1 MSVTVRDL
9 RAFKERGERFIML
22 TAYDYPTARILDEA
36 GVPLILVGDSVANNV
51 LGYDTT
57 IPVTMEEMLHHC
69 RAVARGVTNAMVVG
83 DMPFMSFH
91 TSIEDGIRNAGRFLK
106 EGGAHAVKLERPGIE
121 MAAAIVDRGIPVM
134 GHIGLGPQSV
144 HAMGGYRVQGKDEE
158 SARHL
163 LDQAQA
169 LDKAGIF
176 SLVLEGIPA
185 QLGAQISQAVS
196 VPTIGIGAGPDC
208 DAQVLVITDLLGL
221 GFGTYPKFAKPYA
234 DLRATI
240 TQAVNAF
247 AADVRSGAFPDD
259 AHSYH

>member
-1 MSVTVRDL
+1 
-9 RAFKERGERFIML
+9 
-22 TAYDYPTARILDEA
+22 
-36 GVPLILVGDSVANNV
+36 
-51 LGYDTT
+51 
-57 IPVTMEEMLHHC
+57 
-69 RAVARGVTNAMVVG
+69 
-83 DMPFMSFH
+83 
-91 TSIEDGIRNAGRFLK
+91 
-106 EGGAHAVKLERPGIE
+106 

-158 SARHL
+158 GARRM

-185 QLGAQISQAVS
+185 GLGAQISQAVS

-208 DAQVLVITDLLGL
+208 DGQVLVITDLLGL
-221 GFGTYPKFAKPYA
+221 GFGTYPKFAKPYV

-240 TQAVNAF
+240 TQAVTAF